1 MTVHSVFAEAEVS
14 VTNAES
20 FEDDA
25 VEEISDQ
32 MLVISKES
40 WNNREINLL
49 GRGSRNLLLYGNTRA
64 GALNN
69 VTLSGSKTPI
79 YIFGGYYDGSLEQ
92 GEIVDVTSNVVNVN
106 DCNDD
111 WIFLSRGILMTLT
124 TDCIFMTCRTA
135 I

>member
-1 MTVHSVFAEAEVS
+1 MKKIYAVKKFSSRKLHTAFLLACGIFTMTFHPVFAEAEVS

-20 FEDDA
+20 VEDDA
-25 VEEISDQ
+25 VEEISEQ
-32 MLVISKES
+32 MLVISKDT

-49 GRGSRNLLLYGNTRA
+49 GRGSRNLLFYGNTRA

-79 YIFGGYYDGSLEQ
+79 YI
-92 GEIVDVTSNVVNVN
+92 
-106 DCNDD
+106 
-111 WIFLSRGILMTLT
+111 LMTLT